1 MMALLLRMLS
11 CLTGAY
17 TKDPDSNIG
26 RLFRLFAEALW
37 GVEDSLR
44 LIDAWRDVNQAK
56 GLTLDRIGQNFG
68 VARDNAT
75 DAFYR
80 LMIKVKV
87 TGLLSGGDVDTV
99 INAASVLFDIDP
111 AQVEAVELIP
121 AKLRVIL
128 DEDNIAQEYLDH
140 KDSSARIV
148 KRLMAAGVGKDV
160 VFRRTRQETVPVYMG
175 VTYYVNVT
183 RQIDIEKTKVV
194 AASPVHIGMTGY
206 RNVTLHIEPMEG

>member
-1 MMALLLRMLS
+1 MRALLLRMLS

-37 GVEDSLR
+37 GVEDTLH

-56 GLTLDRIGQNFG
+56 GLTLDRIGLNFG
-68 VARDNAT
+68 VERDNAS

-99 INAASVLFDIDP
+99 ITAASVLFDTPIE
-111 AQVEAVELIP
+111 AVEAVELFP

-128 DEDNIAQEYLDH
+128 DEEYIAQEYLEH

-160 VFRRTRQETVPVYMG
+160 VFRRTRRETVPIYIG
-175 VTYYVNVT
+175 VTHCSNVT
-183 RQIDIEKTKVV
+183 RKIDIEKIRIKATAPAYMAV
-194 AASPVHIGMTGY
+194 AVCKTATIHIKPLE
-206 RNVTLHIEPMEG
+206 V